1 LSYQQQKQ
9 ARLKKIKSKTYRKI
23 LKKQRL
29 REQEAQ
35 EEELAKLDP
44 EEAQA
49 KVVERVSGIH
59 PS

>member
-49 KVVERVSGIH
+49 KVVERVSGIY